1 MHQVPPAGAAGSGSF
16 GMLPPPPGPPPPPA
30 TYYRVRLVGTAWDE
44 LDGRTWVHREPRDRT
59 LGDMLRRLQKSLAG
73 NCPVGT
79 PITPLPANGSD
90 GAHEGKAHVQIIAVE
105 PVYSAM
111 DDDASNVHPNSPANS
126 PKAAK
131 FSGGAVGGEEFPVA
145 SAFVFD
151 APFMPQGAPKP
162 SGPEAALRITWRCR
176 TTARVEGKFPGLCAR
191 LLVTDESTTEMS
203 PAASAAEMLRAQSRA
218 IAAAA
223 TAWEELRN
231 GATSSAVVGVVGGV
245 SANAAAVDDAASA
258 AAVAGCLGALQR
270 SLQGSLAAGVNGGVP
285 AICRAFSPEEESR
298 KRAMSDQSS
307 QTPEIDEEDEESD
320 NTKQEEAVTGSPKP
334 PVDPRAMTSE
344 DRSSLLAALEDFL
357 SACARAVEVHGTA
370 TRMAATGKP
379 RGESGASTIEQM
391 QGMFVRCLAEI
402 RRDITVIS
410 DREKDV
416 DNDEE

>member
-79 PITPLPANGSD
+79 PITPLPANGGD

-151 APFMPQGAPKP
+151 APFVPQGAPKP
-162 SGPEAALRITWRCR
+162 SGPEACAHPWRHH
-176 TTARVEGKFPGLCAR
+176 ARVEGKFQGCAR
-191 LLVTDESTTEMS
+191 VCS
-203 PAASAAEMLRAQSRA
+203 
-218 IAAAA
+218 
-223 TAWEELRN
+223 
-231 GATSSAVVGVVGGV
+231 
-245 SANAAAVDDAASA
+245 
-258 AAVAGCLGALQR
+258 
-270 SLQGSLAAGVNGGVP
+270 
-285 AICRAFSPEEESR
+285 
-298 KRAMSDQSS
+298 
-307 QTPEIDEEDEESD
+307 
-320 NTKQEEAVTGSPKP
+320 
-334 PVDPRAMTSE
+334 
-344 DRSSLLAALEDFL
+344 
-357 SACARAVEVHGTA
+357 
-370 TRMAATGKP
+370 
-379 RGESGASTIEQM
+379 
-391 QGMFVRCLAEI
+391 
-402 RRDITVIS
+402 
-410 DREKDV
+410 
-416 DNDEE
+416 